1 MGRWDKKESKPE
13 PSVSE
18 VSEVKHEV
26 KSEQPQLQKENL
38 KTVVAQAE
46 SSSTPVYLGSEIDAY
61 VHERVKGQPKTL
73 EEIKVKDVEA
83 DRRPNI
89 LALPRELEKYGK
101 EYSFRWINKKK
112 RSIDNALDVIGWT
125 LVTRNF
131 FNDLPKHVW
140 GPNGVIERG
149 DAILAF
155 MEQRRAER
163 IRLRPAEVSRERV
176 NNTPVQD
183 LRKWK
188 DRGDRYYKPDLGA
201 AEDDNEPVRG
211 HQVVLE

>member
-1 MGRWDKKESKPE
+1 MGRWDKPKEEAKEEFVEAPVQAPQSTK
-13 PSVSE
+13 VS
-18 VSEVKHEV
+18 S
-26 KSEQPQLQKENL
+26 KSEPVEQ
-38 KTVVAQAE
+38 THIQAE
-46 SSSTPVYLGSEIDAY
+46 ATSTPVYLGSEMDAY
-61 VHERVKGQPKTL
+61 IHERVKGQPKTL
-73 EEIKVKDVEA
+73 EQIRIMSVEQEK
-83 DRRPNI
+83 RPNI
-89 LALPRELEKYGK
+89 LALPKELEKYGK
-101 EYSFRWINKKK
+101 EYSFRWLNKKK
-112 RSIDNALDVIGWT
+112 RSIDHALDVIGWT

-149 DAILAF
+149 DSILAF
-155 MEQRRAER
+155 ISQKQAAR
-163 IRLRPAEVSRERV
+163 IRLRPAEISRERV

-211 HQVVLE
+211 TQVVLEP

>member
-1 MGRWDKKESKPE
+1 MPRWPERDKTTEIA
-13 PSVSE
+13 
-18 VSEVKHEV
+18 SEVKHEV

-38 KTVVAQAE
+38 QTVVAQPE
-46 SSSTPVYLGSEIDAY
+46 QSTPVYLGSEIDAY

-73 EEIKVKDVEA
+73 EEVRVKFVESEK
-83 DRRPNI
+83 RPSI
-89 LALPRELEKYGK
+89 LALPKDLEKFCK

-112 RSIDNALDVIGWT
+112 RAIDNALDNIGWT

-155 MEQRRAER
+155 MPQDKAMK
-163 IRLRPAEVSRERV
+163 IRLRPAEISRERV
-176 NNTPVQD
+176 TNTPVQD

-188 DRGDRYYKPDLGA
+188 DRGEQYYKPDIGA
-201 AEDDNEPVRG
+201 AEDDSEIRTP
-211 HQVVLE
+211 HVVLEP

>member
-1 MGRWDKKESKPE
+1 MGRWDKKEEKVTE
-13 PSVSE
+13 QAA
-18 VSEVKHEV
+18 EVKHEV
-26 KSEQPQLQKENL
+26 HSQQPQLQKENL
-38 KTVVAQAE
+38 NTVVPTQE
-46 SSSTPVYLGSEIDAY
+46 STNTPVYLGSEIDAY
-61 VHERVKGQPKTL
+61 VHERVKGQPKNL
-73 EEIKVKDVEA
+73 EEIQVRAIEN

-89 LALPRELEKYGK
+89 LALPKELEKFGA

-131 FNDLPKHVW
+131 FDTLPKHVW

-155 MEQRRAER
+155 MSRKQADK

-176 NNTPVQD
+176 ENTPVQD

-201 AEDDNEPVRG
+201 AESDTEEVRG
-211 HQVVLE
+211 HQVVLD

>member
-1 MGRWDKKESKPE
+1 MARWEKKEEIKDTILQPQ
-13 PSVSE
+13 VS
-18 VSEVKHEV
+18 S
-26 KSEQPQLQKENL
+26 KSEPLDQIP
-38 KTVVAQAE
+38 TQAE
-46 SSSTPVYLGSEIDAY
+46 ANSTPVYLGSEMDAY
-61 VHERVKGQPKTL
+61 IHERVKGQPKNL
-73 EEIKVKDVEA
+73 EQIQVMASDAEK
-83 DRRPNI
+83 RPNI
-89 LALPRELEKYGK
+89 LALPKELEKHCK

-112 RSIDNALDVIGWT
+112 RSIDHALDVIGWT

-131 FNDLPKHVW
+131 FNDLPKHLW

-155 MEQRRAER
+155 ISQKQAER
-163 IRLRPAEVSRERV
+163 IRLRPAEISRERV

-211 HQVVLE
+211 TQVVLEQ